1 MKDIDSKK
9 EQIPFPFI
17 HDESDQEERHST
29 QTDRK
34 RFVDIVEFLPD
45 ATFVIDA
52 NRTVIAWNKAMETLT
67 GVTKE
72 NIVGQRFPAYGMALY
87 TKSRP
92 MLVDLILSNENEK
105 DNSLLY
111 ESFRW
116 DGNAVYAE
124 SFVQSAFDGRGA
136 YLWGKA
142 SPLYDKRGKVIG
154 VIESIRDVTER
165 KQTEDLYKTL
175 VNDLQIGLYILLE
188 GKIVFANQHIPRYSG
203 YSMEE
208 LLGSEIIPYVHPDD
222 RALVRKK
229 AAQVLKGERSKP
241 YEFRFIDKSGE
252 VKWLMETVSS
262 ISHRGQ
268 SAVLGNTMDI
278 TELKEVKKEVE
289 RMKSLEAS
297 ILSSV
302 PHALF
307 GVENRQIF
315 FVNQSMETVFGWR
328 PDELIGKKTRILFR
342 NDEDYQEFGRI
353 VYSELEDHDRFIREC
368 EMPFIRKDGREI
380 FCRLSVSRIGDRLEG
395 TKRVVS
401 TFEDITLSKLA
412 KEVLR
417 QSEERYRAIVEEQ
430 VELVSRWRPDK
441 TLTFVN
447 DAYCQFYGKTREE
460 LLGKPYDSNL
470 PEDDLQRMKEHITQ
484 LSPQNPVASIEHR
497 VYARN
502 GAIRWTQWSD
512 RVIPDREGNIAEI
525 QSVGRDITEQ
535 KRIQEEYQIKDNA
548 IKSSIT
554 PIIIT
559 DLDSK
564 LTYAND
570 AFLDLWGF
578 ETIDDVIGTQ
588 VCDYLLDSSATDRAI
603 EHLGKDEGWVGE
615 LVARKKD
622 GTTFD
627 AQVTTSVV
635 RGHNNT
641 PIALMASFVDM
652 TEKKQSDEAIRQL
665 QKMEAIGTL
674 AGGIAHDF
682 NNILMGIQGHNTLM
696 LLDVDTTHPF
706 YDHLKRQETIVASG
720 ARLSRQL
727 LGFARGGKYEV
738 ALVDL
743 NDIIIKS
750 LEMFGRTKKEI
761 SIEYDL
767 HPDIW
772 KVEADQGQIEQ
783 VLLNLFVNAWQAMP
797 GGGQIN
803 VETGNEVLSGDFQT
817 SLRVKHGK
825 YVRISVTD
833 TGIGMDEE
841 TRQRIFEPFFTTKE
855 RAHGTGL
862 GLASVYGIVKNH
874 GGFITVES
882 EKGKGSTF
890 TIYLPAL
897 LGELKRDNEDKEQK
911 IARGTETVL
920 IIDDEEM
927 ILDIGVTL
935 LEELGYTVLKA
946 SDGREALALFEENR
960 EKIDLV
966 ILDMIMPGMGGREVF
981 ERLKDIKR
989 DVKVL
994 LSSGYSNNG
1003 EASELMNKG
1012 CDGFIQK
1019 PFSIANF
1026 SGIIREI
1033 LDSR

>member
-1 MKDIDSKK
+1 MKDDEQKT

-17 HDESDQEERHST
+17 RDLSDREEGHST
-29 QTDRK
+29 RTDNK

-52 NRTVIAWNKAMETLT
+52 NRIVIAWNKAMETLT
-67 GVTKE
+67 GVAKA
-72 NIVGQRFPAYGMALY
+72 NIVGQGFPAYGIALY
-87 TKSRP
+87 KKSRL
-92 MLVDLILSNENEK
+92 MLVDLILSNENEE
-105 DNSLLY
+105 NNNLLY
-111 ESFRW
+111 ESFQW

-124 SFVQSAFDGRGA
+124 AFVPSAFNGRGA

-142 SPLYDKRGKVIG
+142 SPLYDKNGKIIG
-154 VIESIRDVTER
+154 VIESIRDITER
-165 KQTEDLYKTL
+165 KQTEDLYRTL
-175 VNDLQIGLYILLE
+175 TNNLQIGLYILLE
-188 GKIVFANQHIPRYSG
+188 GKIVFVNQYMPRYSG

-208 LLGSEIIPYVHPDD
+208 LLGSEIITYVHPDD
-222 RALVRKK
+222 RKLVRES
-229 AAQVLKGERSKP
+229 AVQMLSGEQSKP
-241 YEFRFIDKSGE
+241 YEFRIIDKSGKI
-252 VKWLMETVSS
+252 KWLMETVSP
-262 ISHRGQ
+262 ISHKGQ

-289 RMKSLEAS
+289 KMKSLEAS

-315 FVNQSMETVFGWR
+315 FANQSMETVFGWR
-328 PDELIGKKTRILFR
+328 PDELIGKTTRILFR
-342 NDEDYQEFGRI
+342 NDEDYKEFGRI
-353 VYSELEDHDRFIREC
+353 IYSELEDHDRFIREC
-368 EMPFIRKDGREI
+368 EMPFVRKDGRKI
-380 FCRLSVSRIGDRLEG
+380 FCRLSVSRIGDKLEG
-395 TKRVVS
+395 TKRIVS

-412 KEVLR
+412 KEALR

-447 DAYCQFYGKTREE
+447 DAYCQFFGKTREE
-460 LLGKPYDSNL
+460 LLGKPYDPNL
-470 PEDDLQRMKEHITQ
+470 PEDDLQRMKEHITR

-497 VYARN
+497 VYAKN

-512 RVIPDREGNIAEI
+512 RVILDRNGNVAEI

-535 KRIQEEYQIKDNA
+535 KRIQEELQIKDNA

-570 AFLDLWGF
+570 AFLDLWGY
-578 ETIDDVIGTQ
+578 ETIGDVIGKQ
-588 VCDYLLDSSATDRAI
+588 VSDYLLDSSVTDHVV
-603 EHLGKDEGWVGE
+603 EHLRKHEGWVGE

-627 AQVTTSVV
+627 AQVTTSEVKGV
-635 RGHNNT
+635 HNK

-652 TEKKQSDEAIRQL
+652 TEKKQSEEAMRQL

-682 NNILMGIQGHNTLM
+682 NNILMGIQGHNALM

-706 YDHLKRQETIVASG
+706 YDHLKRQEAIVASG
-720 ARLSRQL
+720 ARLSKQI

-738 ALVDL
+738 ALVNL
-743 NDIIIKS
+743 NDIILKS
-750 LEMFGRTKKEI
+750 LDMFGRTKKEV
-761 SIEYDL
+761 SIRQDL
-767 HPDIW
+767 HSDLW

-797 GGGQIN
+797 GGGQIT
-803 VETGNEVLSGDFQT
+803 VTTDNEVLNSEYRA
-817 SLRVKHGK
+817 SHKVKQGE

-855 RAHGTGL
+855 RGHGTGL
-862 GLASVYGIVKNH
+862 GLASVYGIIKNH
-874 GGFITVES
+874 EGFITVDS

-890 TIYLPAL
+890 TIYLPASS
-897 LGELKRDNEDKEQK
+897 GELKRENEDKEQK
-911 IARGTETVL
+911 IARGTETIL

-927 ILDIGVTL
+927 ILDIGATL

-946 SDGREALALFEENR
+946 QDGREALTLFEENR
-960 EKIDLV
+960 NRIDLV

-981 ERLKDIKR
+981 ERLKEVKR
-989 DVKVL
+989 DIKVL
-994 LSSGYSNNG
+994 LSSGYSNDG

-1019 PFSIANF
+1019 PFSIATF
-1026 SGIIREI
+1026 SRIIREI
-1033 LDSR
+1033 LDGK